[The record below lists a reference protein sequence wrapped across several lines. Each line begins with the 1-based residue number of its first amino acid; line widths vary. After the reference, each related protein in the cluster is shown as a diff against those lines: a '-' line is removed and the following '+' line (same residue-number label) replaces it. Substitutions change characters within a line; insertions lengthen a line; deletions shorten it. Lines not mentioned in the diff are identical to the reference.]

1 MKTIRIAIRQ
11 QLSVVVCTCVLLSLA
26 VLAIVLTLVTQN
38 YVLGLLAGRLQM
50 VAQLKS
56 AQVTQAFNFYISQAV
71 SLTARILIQDSL
83 GSYNAGNHSQSNW
96 AAASTALRLS
106 MNSQSTLIA
115 SALYSREFASLLNAT
130 NNYTDTAVIQDLPAA
145 LYPLHQ
151 YQTIPSTS
159 LSVLGGI
166 IRGPYP
172 SAGEIVISLTIPV
185 LNVSKGRTTD
195 DQEAGYM
202 TVIFNARMLS
212 AIVRDTSS
220 LNQWAQLSVL
230 GPYPDD
236 VVEDPTSF
244 IYLLRPTYN
253 EQLFRENFTFNAY
266 PAVREALVKN
276 STGAMVKSQNPL
288 SSNISVGYAP
298 ANVYFGTWAVTVEL
312 WTSDVYK
319 PIRYIGNIALAS
331 GFSLAAVIC
340 LITFPIAHFSVRLI
354 VRLRAAAEQA
364 VPGQYD
370 GSGKQDYSPVSD
382 DGGGDGGGSGS
393 GSGNYVFRGHHQHR
407 EFDQDIGVTTF
418 RIPGMVPQKVKPFL
432 VDELTE
438 LTTTFNEMAK
448 KIREQ
453 YERLEDRVHERTKE
467 LEAAKIQAEAANDAK
482 SVFIAN
488 ITHELRTPLNGILGM
503 TTVLLSES
511 DLHKVRKSLK
521 IIYNSGD
528 LLLRLLT
535 DLLTFSRNQLGKVS
549 LEEKEFK
556 LVDIVSQLETIFM
569 RQAASANVDFAIR
582 LTPPEIETM
591 VLRADANRLLQVII
605 NLVSNSLK
613 FTPANGSVD
622 VRITCLGVADDY
634 ENSNVPMNG
643 NMEHIDSVNEKYV
656 SDHLDNTGAANKRF
670 ADPPDTPSRGLL
682 SHGVTITETAS
693 VTAESEVTGR
703 FLLFEFQVE
712 DNGPGIPC
720 SLQSRIFEPFV
731 QGNQTLSKT
740 HDGAGLGLAICKQLA
755 ELMGGTIEL
764 SSIEGE
770 GSTFTFRTRLLYIK
784 DVAISIAESFNS
796 SQSGT
801 EDHLCTGSAAPL
813 NMDDAVDGLP
823 VDSCPTTDHDD
834 NASSS
839 SESSCTQAGPIL
851 SPGSN
856 KPINVVAE
864 GDAAKSD
871 PPPQP
876 KTIHVL
882 VVEDNRVNQQVVSRM
897 LYLEKIKSV
906 VFAKD
911 GYEAIE
917 KVKLSRDACEHF
929 DIIFMDIQMPN
940 MDGIQATRI
949 IREDLDYQFPIVAL
963 TAYANNSN
971 VKECMAVG
979 MNNFL
984 AKPIKREQLRDILDM
999 YCNRVSGTS

>member
-1 MKTIRIAIRQ
+1 
-11 QLSVVVCTCVLLSLA
+11 
-26 VLAIVLTLVTQN
+26 
-38 YVLGLLAGRLQM
+38 M

-56 AQVTQAFNFYISQAV
+56 AQVTQAFNLYISQAV
-71 SLTARILIQDSL
+71 SLTTRNLIQNSL
-83 GSYNAGNHSQSNW
+83 GSYNAGNHLQANW
-96 AAASTALRLS
+96 AAASTSFGLF
-106 MNSQSTLIA
+106 MNSQSALIA
-115 SALYSREFASLLNAT
+115 SALYSREFVSLINAT

-151 YQTIPSTS
+151 YQTTSFTS

-185 LNVSKGRTTD
+185 VNVSKEHTTD

-202 TVIFNARMLS
+202 TVIFNAKMLS
-212 AIVRDTSS
+212 AIISDTSS

-230 GPYPDD
+230 GPYPED
-236 VVEDPTSF
+236 VVEGPTSF
-244 IYLLRPTYN
+244 IYLLPPTYN
-253 EQLFRENFTFNAY
+253 KQLFRENFTFNAY
-266 PAVREALVKN
+266 PAVREALITK
-276 STGAMVKSQNPL
+276 STSAMVKSQNPL

-312 WTSDVYK
+312 WTSDVHQ
-319 PIRYIGNIALAS
+319 PIRHIGNIALAS
-331 GFSLAAVIC
+331 VFSLAALVC

-354 VRLRAAAEQA
+354 VRLRAAAEQT
-364 VPGQYD
+364 VPANYD
-370 GSGKQDYSPVSD
+370 GSGSHQWRAYSPVSVD
-382 DGGGDGGGSGS
+382 GGDGRGGA
-393 GSGNYVFRGHHQHR
+393 SGNYIFSDPHDQHR
-407 EFDQDIGVTTF
+407 EFNQDNGVTTF
-418 RIPGMVPQKVKPFL
+418 RIPGLVPQKLKPLF

-448 KIREQ
+448 EIREQ
-453 YERLEDRVHERTKE
+453 CERLEDRVHERTKE
-467 LEAAKIQAEAANDAK
+467 LEAAKIQAETANDAK

-488 ITHELRTPLNGILGM
+488 ITHELRTPLNGILAM
-503 TTVLLSES
+503 TAVLLSES
-511 DLHKVRKSLK
+511 DPHKVRKSLK

-556 LVDIVSQLETIFM
+556 LVDIVSQLETIFL

-582 LTPPEIETM
+582 LTPPEIKTM
-591 VLRADANRLLQVII
+591 VLRGDANRLLQVII

-613 FTPANGSVD
+613 FTPGNGSVD
-622 VRITCLGVADDY
+622 VRITRLSAADDS
-634 ENSNVPMNG
+634 ETANFPMNG
-643 NMEHIDSVNEKYV
+643 NMEHLDIANEKYV
-656 SDHLDNTGAANKRF
+656 SDHLD
-670 ADPPDTPSRGLL
+670 
-682 SHGVTITETAS
+682 S
-693 VTAESEVTGR
+693 VTAESDVTGQ

-712 DNGPGIPC
+712 DNGPGIPL
-720 SLQSRIFEPFV
+720 SLQSHIFEPFV
-731 QGNQTLSKT
+731 QGNQALSKT
-740 HDGAGLGLAICKQLA
+740 HDSAGLGLAICKQLA

-764 SSIEGE
+764 SSIESE
-770 GSTFTFRTRLLYIK
+770 GSTFTFRVRLLYIK
-784 DVAISIAESFNS
+784 DVAISITESFNS
-796 SQSGT
+796 SLSATDDQP
-801 EDHLCTGSAAPL
+801 CAGSAAPL
-813 NMDDAVDGLP
+813 NTANTVDGLP
-823 VDSCPTTDHDD
+823 AASRPTTDHDE
-834 NASSS
+834 NANGSSG
-839 SESSCTQAGPIL
+839 SSCRQAGPIL

-856 KPINVVAE
+856 KPINVAAE

-871 PPPQP
+871 RLPQP

-897 LYLEKIKSV
+897 LYLEEIKSV

-917 KVKLSRDACEHF
+917 KVRVSCDACEHF

-949 IREDLDYQFPIVAL
+949 IREELDYQFPIVAL
-963 TAYANNSN
+963 TAYADDSN
-971 VKECMAVG
+971 VKECMGVG

-984 AKPIKREQLRDILDM
+984 AKPIKREQLRAILDM
-999 YCNRVSGTS
+999 YCKSGRKTS